1 MLALFHKT
9 YYYMFNTVCQD
20 SAQAMNLP
28 RVFFS
33 RKGAF
38 IAMTE
43 RNLTM
48 LTDFYEFTMANGY
61 FEKGMGNRRA
71 YFDMFFRRVPD
82 GGGYAI
88 MAGVEQLISYFKNL
102 HFTAACRAAYRAY
115 AHRGRAV
122 R

>member
-1 MLALFHKT
+1 MLALSVKT
-9 YYYMFNTVCQD
+9 YYYIINALCQD
-20 SAQAMNLP
+20 RLHGMNKSAQKM
-28 RVFFS
+28 V

-38 IAMTE
+38 FAMTE

-61 FEKGMGNRRA
+61 FEKGIGNRRA

-88 MAGVEQLISYFKNL
+88 MAVTRMFSEVPTTVINTEFRKPRTML
-102 HFTAACRAAYRAY
+102 
-115 AHRGRAV
+115 
-122 R
+122 

>member
-61 FEKGMGNRRA
+61 FEKGK
-71 YFDMFFRRVPD
+71 
-82 GGGYAI
+82 I
-88 MAGVEQLISYFKNL
+88 
-102 HFTAACRAAYRAY
+102 
-115 AHRGRAV
+115 GRASCRERV
-122 R
+122 FDPV